1 MPHRLSAV
9 PLVIFGPSGV
19 GKGTLLKRLFAEFPD
34 SFGFSVSHTTR
45 APRPGE
51 TDGNDYHFV
60 TPEKFRSLLSEGA
73 FIEHAQF
80 SGNYYGTSIQA
91 VKDQSSTGRRCVLDI
106 DSQGVRQIKT
116 TDLHPVYLFLSP
128 PSMAALRQRLHRRG
142 TDTEEAI
149 QKRLSIA
156 LSELEYAREPGV
168 CDYVIV
174 NDDFERA
181 YVKLKEVALGN
192 EIEGETIPVLDD

>member
-1 MPHRLSAV
+1 MSPLINR
-9 PLVIFGPSGV
+9 PLVVFGPSGV

-51 TDGNDYHFV
+51 ADGREYHFV
-60 TPEKFRSLLSEGA
+60 TPEKFKSLLSDDA

-80 SGNYYGTSIQA
+80 SGNFYGTSIQA
-91 VKDQSSTGRRCVLDI
+91 VRAVRSTGRRCILDI
-106 DSQGVRQIKT
+106 DAQGVRQIKK
-116 TDLHPVYLFLSP
+116 TDLDPIYLFISP
-128 PSMAALRQRLHRRG
+128 PNMTTLRSRLRGRG

-156 LSELEYAREPGV
+156 LSELQYAQEPGTYH
-168 CDYVIV
+168 YVVV
-174 NDDFERA
+174 NEDLEKA
-181 YVKLKEVALGN
+181 YTLFKKIALG
-192 EIEGETIPVLDD
+192 ETVEGDVLPQLDD